1 MHVAYALLFNNSQLV
16 KAAAFMCCK
25 SAQQVQDFSKF
36 GGAFLGALKHGQI
49 QFDPTEKVF
58 IELADIRAQLH
69 EHYEELFEKHC
80 QDLIVFKERFGN
92 CNVPSLYPQLGN
104 WCSHMRTAYK
114 TIQKG
119 IKTNSNLS
127 QDRIARLEEIGFKWK
142 GDNKTRK

>member
-25 SAQQVQDFSKF
+25 NAQQVQDFSKF

-127 QDRIARLEEIGFKWK
+127 QDRIDRLEEIGFKWK